1 VREETVVA
9 EGRKLEGK
17 VAIVTGA
24 GSSGPG
30 MGTGKAMSVLF
41 AREGAQVMLVDKF
54 VDRAEETLALVEN
67 EGGEATVLQ
76 ADLENIDAAQ
86 PVVDATLEQYGGV
99 DILINN
105 AAITSSY
112 SILDTTVEQYQR
124 VIAINLTA
132 PFMLSK
138 AAIPVMVERGGG
150 SIVNITSILA
160 ITGTGSS
167 AAAYSSAKA
176 GLIGLMYDL
185 SDTYGSQGI
194 RVNCVAP
201 GLIDTPMRDHA
212 MIEAGVDAAQLT
224 EIKQQINLGGR
235 TALGFEGDAWD
246 IARTALFL
254 AGPDGRYLTGLH
266 IPVDGGVTA
275 RCHQ

>member
-1 VREETVVA
+1 VA
-9 EGRKLEGK
+9 DAGKLQGK

-30 MGTGKAMSVLF
+30 VGTGKAMSVLF
-41 AREGAQVMLVDKF
+41 AREGAKVVLVDRF
-54 VDRAEETLALVEN
+54 EDRARETLGMIQE
-67 EGGEATVLQ
+67 EGGDATVVV
-76 ADLENIDAAQ
+76 ADLEEIDAVQ
-86 PVVDATLEQYGGV
+86 PVVDAAVQHYGGV

-105 AAITSSY
+105 AAITSSF
-112 SILDTTVEQYQR
+112 SLLDTTVEQYQR

-150 SIVNITSILA
+150 SIINITSIIA
-160 ITGTGSS
+160 ITGTGSP
-167 AAAYSSAKA
+167 AAAYGAAKA

-185 SDTYGSQGI
+185 ADTYGKQGI
-194 RVNCVAP
+194 RVNCLAP
-201 GLIDTPMRDHA
+201 GLIDTPMRDNA
-212 MIEAGVDAAQLT
+212 MVEAGVAREQLSAV
-224 EIKQQINLGGR
+224 KQQIDLSSR

-246 IARTALFL
+246 IARAALFL

-266 IPVDGGVTA
+266 IPVDGGTTA
-275 RCHQ
+275 RCHS

>member
-1 VREETVVA
+1 VA
-9 EGRKLEGK
+9 DAGKLQGK

-30 MGTGKAMSVLF
+30 VGTGKAMSVLF
-41 AREGAQVMLVDKF
+41 AREGAKVVLVDRF
-54 VDRAEETLALVEN
+54 EDRAQETLGMIQE
-67 EGGEATVLQ
+67 EGGDATVVV
-76 ADLENIDAAQ
+76 ADLEEIDAAQ
-86 PVVDATLEQYGGV
+86 PVVDAAVQHYGGV

-105 AAITSSY
+105 AAITSSF
-112 SILDTTVEQYQR
+112 SLLDTTVEQYQR

-150 SIVNITSILA
+150 SIINITSIIA
-160 ITGTGSS
+160 ITGTGSP
-167 AAAYSSAKA
+167 AAAYGAAKA

-185 SDTYGSQGI
+185 ADTYGKQGI
-194 RVNCVAP
+194 RVNCLAP
-201 GLIDTPMRDHA
+201 GLIDTPMRDNA
-212 MIEAGVDAAQLT
+212 MVEAGVAREQLSAV
-224 EIKQQINLGGR
+224 KQQIDLSSR

-246 IARTALFL
+246 IARAALFL

-266 IPVDGGVTA
+266 IPVDGGTTA
-275 RCHQ
+275 RCHS